1 MKLSRIFFYQETNH
15 ACNRGRIIHSENRGF
30 IFNIGKNDID
40 FVTLVTEYDPRIYI
54 GGDNNVFWKPMSWA
68 IIYGLTFAT
77 FLTLII
83 VPVMY
88 WWITR
93 MQYKYFLKEA
103 V

>member
-1 MKLSRIFFYQETNH
+1 MLAIEAASFTLRIGALFST
-15 ACNRGRIIHSENRGF
+15 SE
-30 IFNIGKNDID
+30 KNDID

>member
-1 MKLSRIFFYQETNH
+1 
-15 ACNRGRIIHSENRGF
+15 
-30 IFNIGKNDID
+30 
-40 FVTLVTEYDPRIYI
+40 
-54 GGDNNVFWKPMSWA
+54 MSWA
-68 IIYGLTFAT
+68 IIYGLPFAT